1 MDKKIKVGIF
11 FGGQSREREISFLGG
26 RTAYEHI
33 DRRYFEPVVI
43 FVDSIGNFIKIDP
56 QLLYESDIRSFYP
69 SKNQNNGYKV
79 YIESLGPLRDT
90 QLYKLIYKIGSQ
102 IKIEDLKSHIDF
114 AFVVMHGP
122 YSEDGN
128 IQGLMEWL
136 NIPYMGPGILGSGV
150 GIDKPVQ
157 NRLMELA
164 SGQKKRYKTISKNE
178 WESAD
183 KSKLFSNLISE
194 LGFPLVVKAPHQGSS
209 IGVAIVKK
217 RSLEEFSK
225 GMSQCFFET
234 TILKK
239 DWTKLTPRQKKN
251 LMEKISNLDEGIGFP
266 VVLEN
271 EVIYHPAD
279 LLKKLDNYLKE
290 NDSAILSS
298 TNSEDYVLI
307 EEFIT
312 GQEFSCGV
320 IQDDSGKAFAL
331 PPAEVY
337 GDIQTFDFKSKY
349 KSSVSKKRIPVETSN
364 ENLDAIH
371 ENILKAFE
379 VTGMS
384 VISRIDG
391 FLTPDDVVILHD
403 PNTIPGMSPSSFI
416 FKQMA
421 EIGFTITEAITYLV
435 RASIRERIRSGKNI
449 FELRTLLKK
458 MDALI
463 ETAKANPRE
472 KIAILFGENEEEYK
486 IAQKKFGQYGGNET
500 YEPVA
505 ICSAL
510 NGSKYRIP
518 LNLMFKPDIMEFG
531 MSVGKP
537 KHPFIQKTI
546 DKTSEIR
553 EFYIGNVDFSVSKIS
568 EETFKNDYKAVYDCS
583 TEQLYNS

>member
-320 IQDDSGKAFAL
+320 IQDDSGRAFAL

-391 FLTPDDVVILHD
+391 FLTPDAVVILHD

-546 DKTSEIR
+546 EKTAEIR
-553 EFYIGNVDFSVSKIS
+553 DFYIGNVDFSVSKIS
-568 EETFKNDYKAVYDCS
+568 EETFKNDYRAVYDCS